1 MKRLSLL
8 ARPAR
13 LALLCLIALAGT
25 LVPPASRVAH
35 AEEISVTQWGSSLYG
50 LPYAVAMEHGLFKKA
65 GVDITGIL
73 SSGGGG
79 TTVRNILASKT
90 PYGEV
95 AVSAALAAA
104 RQGLDIVIVNVGTR
118 SVAEASMVTL
128 PDSPVHT
135 LADLVGKKVAITAPK
150 SVSEMLFLMVLREQ
164 GIDASRITRLAS
176 GGYVSGMTMLEQG
189 AVVGAVA
196 IEPLSIVR
204 KSQYRTLYRAGD
216 VLKPMTTSVGIT
228 TRAFAQSHPDTLRAI
243 IAGRRAGVDATY
255 ADPAGAAKLLA
266 AQFKLP
272 PEVAKEAVDNMVRSR
287 MWSQGQFDRAELDR
301 VASGLKLIGE
311 VKEDVDWAKLID
323 SRFLPTDLRA
333 KGQR

>member
-1 MKRLSLL
+1 MNRLFQL
-8 ARPAR
+8 AH
-13 LALLCLIALAGT
+13 LFALASALFLST
-25 LVPPASRVAH
+25 ARVAH

-50 LPYAVAMEHGLFKKA
+50 LPYAVAMDKGLFKKA

-118 SVAEASMVTL
+118 SVAEASMVTM
-128 PDSPVHT
+128 PGSPIRT
-135 LADLVGKKVAITAPK
+135 LDDLVGKKVAITAPK
-150 SVSEMLFLMVLREQ
+150 SVSEMLFLMVLREK
-164 GIDASRITRLAS
+164 GIDASKVTRVAS
-176 GGYVSGMTMLEQG
+176 GGYVNGMTMLEQG
-189 AVVGAVA
+189 AVAGAVA
-196 IEPLSIVR
+196 IEPLSILR
-204 KSQYRTLYRAGD
+204 KSRYHTLYRAGD
-216 VLKPMTTSVGIT
+216 ALKPMTTSVGIT
-228 TRAFAQSHPDTLRAI
+228 TRAFAQSHPGTLRAI

-266 AQFKLP
+266 TQFKLS
-272 PEVAKEAVDNMVRSR
+272 PEVATEAVDNMVRSH

-311 VKEDVDWAKLID
+311 IKDDVDWSRLVD
-323 SRFLPTDLRA
+323 SRFLPADVRA
-333 KGQR
+333 KGQL

>member
-1 MKRLSLL
+1 MIRLFQL
-8 ARPAR
+8 AH
-13 LALLCLIALAGT
+13 LFALASALFLST
-25 LVPPASRVAH
+25 ARVAH

-50 LPYAVAMEHGLFKKA
+50 LPYAVAMDKGLFKKA

-118 SVAEASMVTL
+118 SVAEASMVTM
-128 PDSPVHT
+128 PGSAVRT
-135 LADLVGKKVAITAPK
+135 LDDLVGKKVAITSPK
-150 SVSEMLFLMVLREQ
+150 SVSEMLFLMVLREK
-164 GIDASRITRLAS
+164 GIDASKVTRVAS
-176 GGYVSGMTMLEQG
+176 GGYVNGMTMLEQG
-189 AVVGAVA
+189 AVAGAVA
-196 IEPLSIVR
+196 IEPLSILR
-204 KSQYRTLYRAGD
+204 RSRYHTLYRAGD

-255 ADPAGAAKLLA
+255 ADPAGAAKRLA
-266 AQFKLP
+266 AQFKLS
-272 PEVAKEAVDNMVRSR
+272 PEVATEAVDNMVRAH
-287 MWSQGQFDRAELDR
+287 MWSPGQFDRAELDR

-311 VKEDVDWAKLID
+311 LKDDVDWAKLID
-323 SRFLPTDLRA
+323 SRFLPADIRA
-333 KGQR
+333 KGQL